1 MSSSSSSNP
10 WASSPADIALNP
22 VNDLIK
28 RYYEIKG
35 LSSTAS
41 TANSDRSTSDLIS
54 KLRQADALAA
64 QKKELFY
71 QMYLAENHPEVA
83 KVAKL
88 SEELNATYQKLCSY
102 LEKFTA
108 TDALQESYFQAVR
121 ASQVVWDDLSQE
133 NKGRLITTIRQAVKA
148 IETLNSNREFDE
160 KTQDQVRIFEEV
172 VLRTNVA
179 DESQNFDDFV
189 LDDLHELLQECRNC
203 LDLFRQHPRLKSP
216 QKKSREEVEV
226 VASMEN

>member
-10 WASSPADIALNP
+10 WACTPADVALNP

-35 LSSTAS
+35 LKSESSGSRRT
-41 TANSDRSTSDLIS
+41 TSDLIA
-54 KLRQADALAA
+54 KLRQADVLAA

-71 QMYLAENHPEVA
+71 QMYLAESYPEVA

-88 SEELNATYQKLCSY
+88 SEELNATYQKLCKY

-108 TDALQESYFQAVR
+108 TDALQESYFQTVR
-121 ASQVVWDDLSQE
+121 ASQVIWDDLSQE
-133 NKGRLITTIRQAVKA
+133 NKGRLIATIRQAVKA
-148 IETLNSNREFDE
+148 IETLNNNREFDE
-160 KTQDQVRIFEEV
+160 KTQDQVRVFEEV

-203 LDLFRQHPRLKSP
+203 LDLFRQHPRLKSA
-216 QKKSREEVEV
+216 QKKS
-226 VASMEN
+226 MEGADELEGGEK